1 MVKHTAADAYK
12 PSYRPMPIALGLLV
26 SSFQLNTMADIKE
39 DLRAGAPALTPT
51 ALSRD
56 VLASI
61 V

>member
-1 MVKHTAADAYK
+1 MAEVK
-12 PSYRPMPIALGLLV
+12 G
-26 SSFQLNTMADIKE
+26 